1 MEWVWFGMLTTVG
14 WILAIMS
21 LRNDSK
27 SIEVSGEIQIWSHGV
42 MLMSLVFS
50 EDVIFT
56 PLYNVLAGLV
66 PTNSCGGVLSSLV
79 PLLLLLA
86 GFAWVISPYV
96 FLFWLDYRQESK
108 KQQ

>member
-1 MEWVWFGMLTTVG
+1 VEWFWFVLLTAVG

-27 SIEVSGEIQIWSHGV
+27 SIEASGETQIWSHGA
-42 MLMSLVFS
+42 MLMSLVLS

-56 PLYNVLAGLV
+56 ALYNMLAGLV
-66 PTNSCGGVLSSLV
+66 PANSSGSVLSSLV
-79 PLLLLLA
+79 PLILLLA
-86 GFAWVISPYV
+86 GFAWVISPYL
-96 FLFWLDYRQESK
+96 FLFWLEYRQESK